1 MKFDLNK
8 NTVMN
13 LLKAPSIIVLFLW
26 MIVPLSMTLYF
37 SVIRY
42 NLLNPMDTGFEGLG
56 NYEFFLTDEAFMPAV
71 FNSLILVVSIIT
83 ITIIL
88 GIILAVLIDR
98 TFPGRGLV
106 RVMLI
111 APFFIMPTVNALLWK
126 NMFMNPVYGMFA
138 FFSNTFGLEPID
150 WMSDFPLVS
159 IIIMLSWQWTPFAL
173 LIFMTALQSQDQEQK
188 EAAELDGAGFFAKFY
203 YLTLPHLAR
212 SIAIVIMIQMIFH
225 LSIFADILITTGGGP
240 GNESTNLTYMIFTN
254 ALLDFDVGIASAGG
268 VFAIILANIVAYFL
282 IKQVGKSLM
291 A

>member
-1 MKFDLNK
+1 MKFNLAK

-13 LLKAPSIIVLFLW
+13 LMKAPSIIVLLLW
-26 MIVPLSMTLYF
+26 MVVPLSMTLYF

-42 NLLNPMDTGFEGLG
+42 NLLNPADTGFEGLG
-56 NYEFFLTDEAFMPAV
+56 NYEFFMTDEAFMPAV
-71 FNSLILVVSIIT
+71 FNSLILVLSIIT
-83 ITIIL
+83 ITIIM
-88 GIILAVLIDR
+88 GIMLAVLIDR
-98 TFPGRGLV
+98 TFPGRGIV

-138 FFSNTFGLEPID
+138 FLSNTFGLEPID
-150 WMSDFPLVS
+150 WMSDFPLAS
-159 IIIMLSWQWTPFAL
+159 IIMMLSWQWTPFAL

-225 LSIFADILITTGGGP
+225 LSIFAEILITTGGGP
-240 GNESTNLTYMIFTN
+240 GSDSTNLTYMIFTN

>member
-1 MKFDLNK
+1 MKFDLSK
-8 NTVMN
+8 NSVMN
-13 LLKAPSIIVLFLW
+13 FFKAPSIVVLFLW

-37 SVIRY
+37 SMMRY
-42 NLLNPMDTGFEGLG
+42 NLLYPEQTGFEGFG
-56 NYEFFLTDEAFMPAV
+56 NYEFFMTDEAFGPAV
-71 FNSLILVVSIIT
+71 LNSLILVASIIF
-83 ITIIL
+83 ITVIS
-88 GIILAVLIDR
+88 GIIISVLIDR
-98 TFPGRGLV
+98 VFVGRGLV

-111 APFFIMPTVNALLWK
+111 SPFFIMPTVNALLWK

-138 FFSNTFGLEPID
+138 FFSTSLGLEPID
-150 WMSDFPLVS
+150 WMSDFPIAS
-159 IIIMLSWQWTPFAL
+159 IVIMLSWQWTPFAL

-188 EAAELDGAGFFAKFY
+188 EAAELDGAGFFSKFY

-212 SIAIVIMIQMIFH
+212 SIAIVVMIQMIFH
-225 LSIFADILITTGGGP
+225 MSIFAEILITTGGGP
-240 GNESTNLTYMIFTN
+240 GNEGTNLAYMIFTN

>member
-225 LSIFADILITTGGGP
+225 LSIFAEILITTGGGP